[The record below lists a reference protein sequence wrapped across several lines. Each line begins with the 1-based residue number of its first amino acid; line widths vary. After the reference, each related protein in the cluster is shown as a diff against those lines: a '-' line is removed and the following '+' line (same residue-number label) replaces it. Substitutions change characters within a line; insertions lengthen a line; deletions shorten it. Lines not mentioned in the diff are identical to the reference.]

1 MLINY
6 AHKCTYIVGVNG
18 YNNLQITRS
27 IYFFL
32 KRKVAKDLLNIL
44 EKVNKHAKQ
53 FREKQSWGGGGGAVM
68 GQLEKEYIFSKLGR
82 TTRKTHSPLK
92 GYSFSI
98 ITC

>member
-53 FREKQSWGGGGGAVM
+53 FREKQSWGGGGG
-68 GQLEKEYIFSKLGR
+68 GDG
-82 TTRKTHSPLK
+82 TTGKRVHILQTWENN
-92 GYSFSI
+92 
-98 ITC
+98 

>member
-1 MLINY
+1 M
-6 AHKCTYIVGVNG
+6 
-18 YNNLQITRS
+18 
-27 IYFFL
+27 
-32 KRKVAKDLLNIL
+32 AKDLLNIL

-53 FREKQSWGGGGGAVM
+53 FREKQSWGAVM

>member
-1 MLINY
+1 MGIT
-6 AHKCTYIVGVNG
+6 TYKLLGQYI
-18 YNNLQITRS
+18 
-27 IYFFL
+27 FFL

-53 FREKQSWGGGGGAVM
+53 FREKQSWGGGGAVM

>member
-32 KRKVAKDLLNIL
+32 KRKMAKDLLNIL

-53 FREKQSWGGGGGAVM
+53 FREKQSWGGGGG
-68 GQLEKEYIFSKLGR
+68 GGDG
-82 TTRKTHSPLK
+82 TTGKRVHILQTWENN
-92 GYSFSI
+92 
-98 ITC
+98 